1 MRGKEIPQISMKTL
15 TKNQFASGWTEL
27 WGSKSEPKQA
37 VGGLGH
43 GSVHM
48 LEAYALNKLSSQSA
62 EGDQYPS

>member
-1 MRGKEIPQISMKTL
+1 MKTL

-27 WGSKSEPKQA
+27 WRSKSEPKQA

-62 EGDQYPS
+62 EGDQ